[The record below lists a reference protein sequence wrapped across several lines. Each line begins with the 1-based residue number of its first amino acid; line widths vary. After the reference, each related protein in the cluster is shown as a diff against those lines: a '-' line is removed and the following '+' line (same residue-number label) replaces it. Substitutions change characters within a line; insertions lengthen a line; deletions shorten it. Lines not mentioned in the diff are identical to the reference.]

1 MRARPRSGYWRSRI
15 SKAFI
20 VQHALTLGQ
29 DYSLIYM
36 LFPMDETL
44 FVPDLI
50 ARLAAEKNV
59 QSQKSLLLALWYA
72 ATPAGRAA
80 IKAFADRQ
88 GDHPESAAYAKT
100 LLDRKAGLFAFSLS
114 SAQSL
119 REERRKVMQ
128 RPISEEAL
136 MEFDK
141 LTASLIA
148 KQ

>member
-1 MRARPRSGYWRSRI
+1 
-15 SKAFI
+15 
-20 VQHALTLGQ
+20 
-29 DYSLIYM
+29 
-36 LFPMDETL
+36 MDETL

-100 LLDRKAGLFAFSLS
+100 LLDRKAGLFAFRLS

-119 REERRKVMQ
+119 REERRKGDAAPDQ
-128 RPISEEAL
+128 RRGADGIRQADREPHRQAMMPSRGARRRGATSHPVL
-136 MEFDK
+136 RHGCVDSKM
-141 LTASLIA
+141 SRP
-148 KQ
+148 